1 MKPPI
6 YLSVSVSVCVCVCKC
21 APACLPGMHLH
32 LVVYVWIRTMQKH
45 RNHGEEEWL
54 AEVEVAA
61 SLEGQPVK
69 AA

>member
-1 MKPPI
+1 
-6 YLSVSVSVCVCVCKC
+6 
-21 APACLPGMHLH
+21 
-32 LVVYVWIRTMQKH
+32 MQKH